1 MEITDIGAFEAKTR
15 LSELLE
21 DVSKGRVFRI
31 TRRGKPVAELRP
43 VTTSRKRPTFG
54 SDPGVVRMTPDF
66 DAPLPEFDPY
76 TK

>member
-1 MEITDIGAFEAKTR
+1 MQVTEIGAFEAKTR

-21 DVSKGRVFRI
+21 LVSKGRVFRI

-54 SDPGVVRMTPDF
+54 SDRGRAWMSPDF
-66 DAPLPEFDPY
+66 DAPLPEFEPH

>member
-1 MEITDIGAFEAKTR
+1 MEIIDIGAFEAKTR

-21 DVSKGRVFRI
+21 EVSRGRVFRI

-43 VTTSRKRPTFG
+43 VTTTRKRPAFG
-54 SDPGVVRMTPDF
+54 SDPTAARMGPDF
-66 DAPLPEFDPY
+66 DAPLAEFDPY

>member
-1 MEITDIGAFEAKTR
+1 MDVTDIGAFEAKTR

-21 DVSKGRVFRI
+21 QVSKGRVFRI

-43 VTTSRKRPTFG
+43 VSTAGTRPTFG
-54 SDPGVVRMTPDF
+54 SDRGRVVMGRDF

-76 TK
+76 TR

>member
-1 MEITDIGAFEAKTR
+1 MEVTDIGAFEAKTR

-21 DVSKGRVFRI
+21 QVSKGRVFRI

-43 VTTSRKRPTFG
+43 VSTPGKRPTFG
-54 SDPGVVRMTPDF
+54 SDRGRVVMSRDF
-66 DAPLPEFDPY
+66 DRPLPEFDRY

>member
-1 MEITDIGAFEAKTR
+1 MQVTDIGAFEAKTR

-21 DVSKGRVFRI
+21 QVSKGRVFRI

-43 VTTSRKRPTFG
+43 LTTSRKRPTFG
-54 SDPGVVRMTPDF
+54 SDPGRVRMSRDF
-66 DAPLPEFDPY
+66 DAPLPEFGPY